1 MDGSGGWLMAI
12 LPFLLELRDAAFDEG
27 LPPEVDVEVV
37 ELIDSLG
44 GGHALV
50 EAVGGDG
57 QTGAV
62 NA

>member
-1 MDGSGGWLMAI
+1 MAI

-57 QTGAV
+57 QTGAID
-62 NA
+62 A